1 MEKLSYPCPN
11 GTYVVF
17 SLGEELLSEPLNIQ
31 KLIQQQLS
39 LDKTRIPFAPK
50 ILKGEDI
57 ANAVDNSLMPPALAI
72 CTPKKVL
79 RFIDLFAG
87 AGGLSE
93 GFLQA
98 GYKTISRSILISSEY
113 QFIATLKIQCQLII
127 MIFDRLFFINRRI
140 NGLLLCPETLPLQT
154 GSFSKDRPICQSH

>member
-1 MEKLSYPCPN
+1 MIWKNCLIPVQMELMSC
-11 GTYVVF
+11 F
-17 SLGEELLSEPLNIQ
+17 FGEELLSEPLNIQ

-79 RFIDLFAG
+79 RFIDL
-87 AGGLSE
+87 
-93 GFLQA
+93 LQV
-98 GYKTISRSILISSEY
+98 LVE
-113 QFIATLKIQCQLII
+113 
-127 MIFDRLFFINRRI
+127 
-140 NGLLLCPETLPLQT
+140 
-154 GSFSKDRPICQSH
+154 